1 MKTITAAA
9 VRAQLTD
16 LIRNLDTGPITITKH
31 GTPIAVLMSPE
42 SAEKTMVEPSPATDA
57 SEPAAATTTAREAE
71 KTLHDIAVW
80 TKENN
85 VIVKDLETQ
94 ARIDSFSEETEELD
108 VFEQKIEELDDDFET
123 YLSSDA
129 RQKSAPE
136 AEASLDEFAQRVEDF
151 DDDFETYLSNIMP
164 EEEVS
169 F

>member
-16 LIRNLDTGPITITKH
+16 LIRNLDAGPITITKH
-31 GTPIAVLMSPE
+31 GKPIAVLTSPQ
-42 SAEKTMVEPSPATDA
+42 SAVTAMVEPSPATDA
-57 SEPAAATTTAREAE
+57 SEQAAATTTAREAE

-80 TKENN
+80 AKENN

-94 ARIDSFSEETEELD
+94 ARIDSFSEETDELD

>member
-1 MKTITAAA
+1 M
-9 VRAQLTD
+9 
-16 LIRNLDTGPITITKH
+16 
-31 GTPIAVLMSPE
+31 
-42 SAEKTMVEPSPATDA
+42 
-57 SEPAAATTTAREAE
+57 
-71 KTLHDIAVW
+71 
-80 TKENN
+80 
-85 VIVKDLETQ
+85 
-94 ARIDSFSEETEELD
+94 
-108 VFEQKIEELDDDFET
+108 FEQKIEELDDDFET